1 MQLTTDLTNIIGFG
15 TVLSNMDTWR
25 LAHLATLKR
34 SSHNSTHH
42 LPQSDKK
49 NNLMHACYSNLAKLL
64 CTAPLVS
71 LMLEVQT
78 NLK

>member
-25 LAHLATLKR
+25 LAHLPTSKR

-42 LPQSDKK
+42 LSQSDKK
-49 NNLMHACYSNLAKLL
+49 NNLMHYLAKLL